1 MAGRTMPGY
10 RGLKGPE
17 TGGVVRHV
25 SDAMLSEAFRIK
37 RALIESDTKRRG
49 QSTKAEGV

>member
-1 MAGRTMPGY
+1 MPGD
-10 RGLKGPE
+10 RGQKGPE

-37 RALIESDTKRRG
+37 RALLDLDKRPRPV
-49 QSTKAEGV
+49 EEER